1 LKFFVY
7 GGHEVIQ
14 LLPDSLVVINLSF
27 WQDIG
32 FHTMEKGE
40 GAPITGIKRIN
51 GFSLGEEGLRGE
63 TAGISSPSTMVS
75 NT

>member
-14 LLPDSLVVINLSF
+14 LLPNSLVVINLSV
-27 WQDIG
+27 WQNIG
-32 FHTMEKGE
+32 FYAVKKGE
-40 GAPITGIKRIN
+40 CTPITGIERIN

-63 TAGISSPSTMVS
+63 TTGISSPSTMVS